1 MAATPHHSNVGHI
14 AKTTRLQWLPHHAI
28 PMWDT
33 LIKPQ
38 NCTMAATS
46 YHKTTRL
53 YNGCHTSPF
62 QCGAHCS
69 NYRLQDCTMA
79 ATPHHSNVGYID
91 WSHIGCRSLNWQSL
105 SACSSVDEGSIQFC
119 QFCPAD
125 FYFSQAI
132 QFFRLALGEFLQ
144 ELYLALAPPPPPP
157 SVNVHLPMQ
166 MEHNFSHKQQC
177 NKLHA
182 VMSFDKNL
190 QSFQPQGNINMTS
203 PNIHYYNYHC
213 SAEDTHKKKC
223 VQLGTHFYRMFLL
236 GPHKLWFHSS
246 GWGCDCWH
254 HTLVLPSWGWCG
266 RSVAMP
272 VEWGDYLALQQTNK
286 KPPSSS
292 LSYTQHTHTHTQTS
306 NNKTKQTKQ
315 QQPQNKHTNTH
326 V

>member
-14 AKTTRLQWLPHHAI
+14 VQITDYKTVQWLPHHII
-28 PMWDT
+28 PMWGT
-33 LIKPQ
+33 LTDHIL
-38 NCTMAATS
+38 AAGHSTGN
-46 YHKTTRL
+46 L
-53 YNGCHTSPF
+53 L
-62 QCGAHCS
+62 AHAHQWMRVQFNS
-69 NYRLQDCTMA
+69 
-79 ATPHHSNVGYID
+79 V
-91 WSHIGCRSLNWQSL
+91 
-105 SACSSVDEGSIQFC
+105 SSVQQTFIFHKQ
-119 QFCPAD
+119 
-125 FYFSQAI
+125 YNFSGWLWVN
-132 QFFRLALGEFLQ
+132 FSKNSTLLLH
-144 ELYLALAPPPPPP
+144 PPPPPP

-177 NKLHA
+177 NKLHT

-266 RSVAMP
+266 LSVAMP
-272 VEWGDYLALQQTNK
+272 VKWGDYLALQQTNK

-292 LSYTQHTHTHTQTS
+292 LSYTQHTHTQTN